1 MYSDWKIERQADAR
15 TDTDVWI
22 DRQTGR
28 KADSL
33 TEKQTEKQTER
44 RSLTADSQE
53 QDNKDPLK
61 PPIIIIVWTIGIY
74 VEHFLLVYISWL
86 HIRFQFLYN
95 AFI

>member
-33 TEKQTEKQTER
+33 TEKQTER

-61 PPIIIIVWTIGIY
+61 PPIIIIV
-74 VEHFLLVYISWL
+74 
-86 HIRFQFLYN
+86 
-95 AFI
+95 